1 MTTLL
6 RAPVLE
12 YSKDPTAVILR
23 DEHQPALSFY
33 VLDQLRRRNQ
43 FCDVELRLKN
53 DIRLQAHRVI
63 LASSSPYFMKL
74 LSKHTS
80 KKEILLEDLGFDV
93 TILEMLTDFMYT
105 SVLRVT
111 ERNVQALCIG
121 AKVLQL
127 DRIEKTCCKFMINN
141 LKKQNCV
148 QCLLFAKKNKYT
160 SLLNQCKVF
169 MAKNIIE
176 VSEYPSFAQLL
187 TIDDISSI
195 LAIESLALTSEQE
208 LLDVLLT
215 WMKHEPLARQNDLY
229 SLLLSTDLPQLHVN
243 GIQYQLLQ
251 ALHPPSDSSDT
262 LFSKLQQCFDS
273 GSKTESD
280 IHTYENAK
288 NMVFAVGGISATST
302 LNTVEKYDLCNTQWI
317 PSTDL
322 PKKKSH
328 AALVAVGDML
338 YSLGGL
344 DGNNK
349 RLRSVDVFE
358 SQNEKW
364 SSGSPMPSA
373 KSDFGVAFDGNRNIY
388 CIGGCAGSKD
398 ISTVDV
404 LDVKSDTWEEGP
416 TLQQSRSYVQAA
428 VVDNTIYAIGGTV
441 GSKRL
446 ASVEKLDLSS
456 AKRCWKCAE
465 SLNVAR
471 SRPGVASI
479 DGCVYAVGGYNGT
492 EHLNSVECYYPTID
506 KWVFIEAMS
515 VPRNSPAV
523 VSVDNQLIVAGG
535 HDGKKLLDSVES
547 YNPETKSWIS
557 MPSISTAKCDF
568 AMCSLVVT
576 DLKCVGTWM

>member
-1 MTTLL
+1 MATLL

-23 DEHQPALSFY
+23 DEHQPTLSFY
-33 VLDQLRRRNQ
+33 ILEQLRRRNQ
-43 FCDVELRLKN
+43 FCDVELHLKS
-53 DIRLQAHRVI
+53 DIHLQAHRVI

-80 KKEILLEDLGFDV
+80 RKEILLQDVGVDV
-93 TILEMLTDFMYT
+93 TSLEMLIDFMYT
-105 SVLRVT
+105 SVLRIT
-111 ERNVQALCIG
+111 EGNVQALCIG

-127 DRIEKTCCKFMINN
+127 DRIKKTCCKFMIQN

-148 QCLLFAKKNKYT
+148 QCLNFAKKNQLT

-176 VSEYPSFAQLL
+176 VAEDPSFAELL

-195 LAIESLALTSEQE
+195 LAIESLALTSEKE
-208 LLDVLLT
+208 LIDVLLT
-215 WMKHEPLARQNDLY
+215 WMKHEPLTRQNDLY
-229 SLLLSTDLPQLHVN
+229 SLLLSTDLPQLNLN
-243 GIQYQLLQ
+243 GVQYQLLQ
-251 ALHPPSDSSDT
+251 ALHPPSDSSYT

-273 GSKTESD
+273 KTESG
-280 IHTYENAK
+280 IHTYENAM
-288 NMVFAVGGISATST
+288 NTLFAVGGISATST
-302 LNTVEKYDLCNTQWI
+302 LNSVEKYDHCNTQWI
-317 PSTDL
+317 PSTAL

-328 AALVAVGDML
+328 SALVAVGGML

-349 RLRSVDVFE
+349 QLHSVDVFE
-358 SQNEKW
+358 TQNETW

-373 KSDFGVAFDGNRNIY
+373 KSDFGVVFDGDRNIY
-388 CIGGCAGSKD
+388 CIGGYAGSKD

-404 LDVKSDTWEEGP
+404 LDLKSNTWEEGP

-446 ASVEKLDLSS
+446 ASVEKLDLNS
-456 AKRCWKCAE
+456 AERSWKYAA
-465 SLNVAR
+465 SLNIAR
-471 SRPGVASI
+471 SRPGVAAM
-479 DGCVYAVGGYNGT
+479 DGRIYAVGGYSGT
-492 EHLNSVECYYPTID
+492 EHLSSVECYYPTID

-523 VSVDNQLIVAGG
+523 ASIDNQLIVAGG

-557 MPSISTAKCDF
+557 MPSMSIAKCDF

-576 DLKCVGTWM
+576 DLNCVGTWM